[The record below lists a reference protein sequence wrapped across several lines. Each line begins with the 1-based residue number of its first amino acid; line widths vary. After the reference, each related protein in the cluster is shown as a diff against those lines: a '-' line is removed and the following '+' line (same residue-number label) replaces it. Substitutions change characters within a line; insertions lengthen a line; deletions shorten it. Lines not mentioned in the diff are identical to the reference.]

1 MTYDNSFVA
10 SEIPFPTRVG
20 HNFKTLTKNRLRNFL
35 RLARKIT
42 RYHFEAWNFQV
53 YNLKELTKDL
63 SIIHSADFWYPYTA
77 QAVKTGIPTIVT
89 EWENIPF
96 NFEQLPYRKIKKYN
110 RQHVAHF
117 VAITEKAKE
126 ALKLEGVDAERIS
139 VIPAGID
146 CDHFKPKEKDFRI
159 IERFNLSMDTRKVLF
174 VGRLVPEKGI
184 FILLKAFAS
193 LIKKTGDVELLIVGS
208 GSEKTKIEIARHL
221 AALRIGDKVKF
232 LGSIKY
238 REMPEIHNLAD
249 IFCLPSLET
258 KTWAE
263 QFGYSMVEAMSC
275 GKPVVS
281 TWTGA
286 IPEVVKHRETGI
298 LVKPN
303 DSNELC
309 FALEELLVNNQ
320 ERHAYGGNAREWVL
334 KRFEA
339 NDIANQLA
347 DIYRKY
353 V

>member
-1 MTYDNSFVA
+1 M
-10 SEIPFPTRVG
+10 
-20 HNFKTLTKNRLRNFL
+20 
-35 RLARKIT
+35 
-42 RYHFEAWNFQV
+42 
-53 YNLKELTKDL
+53 
-63 SIIHSADFWYPYTA
+63 
-77 QAVKTGIPTIVT
+77 
-89 EWENIPF
+89 
-96 NFEQLPYRKIKKYN
+96 
-110 RQHVAHF
+110 
-117 VAITEKAKE
+117 
-126 ALKLEGVDAERIS
+126 
-139 VIPAGID
+139 
-146 CDHFKPKEKDFRI
+146 
-159 IERFNLSMDTRKVLF
+159 
-174 VGRLVPEKGI
+174 
-184 FILLKAFAS
+184 
-193 LIKKTGDVELLIVGS
+193 
-208 GSEKTKIEIARHL
+208 

-281 TWTGA
+281 TWTGS

-303 DSNELC
+303 DSDELC
-309 FALEELLVNNQ
+309 FALEELLVNNK

-339 NDIANQLA
+339 NGIANQLA